1 MLRESEAS
9 PQSKDP
15 IPARATTSPAR
26 RFHHERCTPSV
37 RIQTVLPMPTLRTV
51 LDQQVHQADPALIEK
66 LDNNRVRCFACG
78 HCCPIPEGQ
87 PGVCKVRYNRGGT
100 LYVPWGY
107 TAGTQCDPVEKKPF
121 FHAHPGALAYSFGML
136 GCDLHCSYCQNWVT
150 SQALRDPTAVAA
162 PLEASPEHL
171 VQDAIAQGAKIL
183 VSTYNEPLI
192 TSEWAVAVFKKA
204 KAAGLITG
212 FVSNGNATP
221 QVLEYLRPWLDLYKV
236 DLKSFD
242 DRHYHELG
250 GRIAPIL
257 DSIRRIHQS
266 GLWLEIVTLLIP
278 GFNDDADELR
288 RLTEFLAAI
297 SPDIPWHVTAFH
309 GDYKMTSP
317 RDTNSEDLLRAVEIG
332 RQSGLRY
339 IYAGNLPGMVGEW
352 EDTRCPNCNQTLIK
366 RYGYLIKDYRLTP
379 DGHCPNCATTI
390 PGRWSTR
397 FEGQITSRPFLPRKS
412 KLLFT
417 IR

>member
-1 MLRESEAS
+1 MS
-9 PQSKDP
+9 
-15 IPARATTSPAR
+15 
-26 RFHHERCTPSV
+26 
-37 RIQTVLPMPTLRTV
+37 TLRTI
-51 LDQQVHQADPALIEK
+51 LDQQVREADPHLYEK
-66 LDNNRVRCFACG
+66 LDNHRLRCFSCG

-107 TAGTQCDPVEKKPF
+107 VAGTQCDPVEKKPF
-121 FHAHPGALAYSFGML
+121 FHAHPGALAYSFGMM

-150 SQALRDPTAVAA
+150 SQALRDPNAISP
-162 PLEASPEHL
+162 PLQATPERLVREAKS
-171 VQDAIAQGAKIL
+171 QGAKIL

-192 TSEWAVAVFKKA
+192 TSEWAVAVFKEA

-250 GRIAPIL
+250 GRIGPIL
-257 DSIRRIHQS
+257 DSIRRIHAM

-278 GFNDDADELR
+278 GFNDGDDELS
-288 RLTEFLAAI
+288 RLTEFLSAI

-309 GDYKMTSP
+309 GDYKMQNDVARNTQP
-317 RDTNSEDLLRAVEIG
+317 ADLLRAAEIG

-339 IYAGNLPGMVGEW
+339 IYAGNLPGQVGEW
-352 EDTRCPNCNQTLIK
+352 EDTRCPQCSELLIE
-366 RYGYLIKDYRLTP
+366 RYGYLIKNYRLTE
-379 DGHCPNCATTI
+379 DGLCPKCTARI
-390 PGRWSTR
+390 PGRWSAQ
-397 FEGQITSRPFLPRKS
+397 FEGQITSHPFSPRNGS
-412 KLLFT
+412 VLFT

>member
-1 MLRESEAS
+1 
-9 PQSKDP
+9 
-15 IPARATTSPAR
+15 
-26 RFHHERCTPSV
+26 V
-37 RIQTVLPMPTLRTV
+37 PTLRTL
-51 LDQQVHQADPALIEK
+51 LDERVREADPHLYEK
-66 LDNNRVRCFACG
+66 LPNNRLRCFACG

-150 SQALRDPTAVAA
+150 SQALRDPNAVSP
-162 PLEASPEHL
+162 PLENSPELL
-171 VQDAIAQGAKIL
+171 VRDAIAQGAKIL

-192 TSEWAVAVFKKA
+192 TSEWAVAVFKQA

-257 DSIRRIHQS
+257 DSIRRIHES

-278 GFNDDADELR
+278 GFNDDPDELR
-288 RLTEFLAAI
+288 RLTEFLAEI

-309 GDYKMTSP
+309 GDYKMQNDVA

-339 IYAGNLPGMVGEW
+339 IYAGNLPGSVGAW
-352 EDTRCPNCNQTLIK
+352 EDTRCPHCHETVIE
-366 RYGYLIKDYRLTP
+366 RYGYLIKNYRLTP
-379 DGHCPNCATTI
+379 EGHCPKCTTAI
-390 PGRWSTR
+390 PGRWSTH

-412 KLLFT
+412 ALLST